1 MRRPEPLKAGDTI
14 RIIAPAGRI
23 NPADLEFSMKVF
35 AGWGLSVEL
44 GRNMFK
50 SENMFSAG
58 DAERLSDL
66 QDAIDDKNVKAIIC
80 ARGGYGTNRI
90 IDKVDFSSFE
100 LTPKWLV
107 GFSDITVLHSH
118 IQRNFGIETIHGPM
132 GKTIN
137 AESTEESVESLRRVL
152 FGETVQLKI
161 NGDTRNIPG
170 SAKGVLTGGNLSIL
184 YSLIGTPSEPD
195 WEDRILF
202 IEEIGEYHYHFDRM
216 LVAMKRAG
224 IFAKVKG
231 LIVGH
236 LTNMKDP
243 EPGMQRMLSETILEH
258 VSEFGFPVVFNFP
271 AGHEKDNR
279 ALVMGRE
286 AEMVVGKDVVE
297 LSFLEDDDTAEHG
310 FSLRR
315 MVIAGLV
322 MIGFFVVLW
331 VIYSLVLKKY
341 L

>member
-1 MRRPEPLKAGDTI
+1 
-14 RIIAPAGRI
+14 
-23 NPADLEFSMKVF
+23 
-35 AGWGLSVEL
+35 
-44 GRNMFK
+44 
-50 SENMFSAG
+50 
-58 DAERLSDL
+58 
-66 QDAIDDKNVKAIIC
+66 
-80 ARGGYGTNRI
+80 
-90 IDKVDFSSFE
+90 
-100 LTPKWLV
+100 
-107 GFSDITVLHSH
+107 
-118 IQRNFGIETIHGPM
+118 
-132 GKTIN
+132 
-137 AESTEESVESLRRVL
+137 VL